1 MVENPSVE
9 IARPLRTD
17 VSGAQFRGLV
27 NLALAEGL
35 RSAIAR
41 PTSLRAFLRELAPL
55 SIALIVQGQHRH
67 PQRTGHSRLDHA
79 ASSRGWLFRA
89 VLPAWR
95 TFHLR
100 TSYPASPARD
110 MSRKCGVCNE
120 RPPG

>member
-41 PTSLRAFLRELAPL
+41 PTSLRAFQRELAPL

-67 PQRTGHSRLDHA
+67 RKELGIADLIMRPRRVDGYFAQFYGH
-79 ASSRGWLFRA
+79 
-89 VLPAWR
+89 
-95 TFHLR
+95 
-100 TSYPASPARD
+100 
-110 MSRKCGVCNE
+110 GV
-120 RPPG
+120 PSI